1 MPAAKSKAAPS
12 ANGAAKA
19 KTASSS
25 GTATP
30 VSTADKKDVSDALAT
45 FASGKPDKK
54 AYDVEQDKI
63 KAEIDALQIKL
74 TSVRDK
80 IGSTTKSGP
89 GNDHRNALRAEL
101 DSIRDKQ
108 SANKTSRGK
117 VLDQLKSF
125 QDGVQKKI
133 KDLQTAKTKIPFRTV
148 AEVDAHIKNLE
159 KQVESG
165 NMKLAEEKRALQE
178 ISSSRRNRRAVE
190 GFQAE
195 QESIEALRHSIDEL
209 KKQLDDP
216 ESKAVSERYDAIKAE
231 LDELK
236 REGDEAYAGRSKLF
250 EERDNLQSEIKNLF
264 NEKRDS
270 TQQFRD
276 ANDRYWNK
284 VNEDRARRAE
294 RARLQRAAEEAQKK
308 QDLVE
313 RIREEAQVPAFQA
326 HIEDCQTLIDYFSGK
341 SNVAFKSAS
350 LSAKAEVAG
359 VPKLDIRKVKE
370 VPEGL
375 VALNKK
381 GKTEDAYFVGGK
393 GKGKGKKGQSKEN
406 GLSEESTAASP
417 SSANTTLNV
426 PLPTLSALL
435 SLSIPP
441 PASSVDVPRI
451 IEDLKTKKTWFEANQ
466 ARVTAENI
474 SKAEA
479 DIRRLMSGTRD
490 LQEGSE
496 PSEGVTPNASV
507 ELPAEPAPTPQVGSA
522 HVPTFSSEEVL
533 DKLEIVQDE
542 QAEASTQAI

>member
-1 MPAAKSKAAPS
+1 
-12 ANGAAKA
+12 
-19 KTASSS
+19 
-25 GTATP
+25 
-30 VSTADKKDVSDALAT
+30 
-45 FASGKPDKK
+45 
-54 AYDVEQDKI
+54 
-63 KAEIDALQIKL
+63 
-74 TSVRDK
+74 
-80 IGSTTKSGP
+80 
-89 GNDHRNALRAEL
+89 
-101 DSIRDKQ
+101 
-108 SANKTSRGK
+108 
-117 VLDQLKSF
+117 
-125 QDGVQKKI
+125 
-133 KDLQTAKTKIPFRTV
+133 
-148 AEVDAHIKNLE
+148 
-159 KQVESG
+159 
-165 NMKLAEEKRALQE
+165 MKLAEEKRALQE

-236 REGDEAYAGRSKLF
+236 REGDEAYAGSSKLF

>member
-1 MPAAKSKAAPS
+1 M
-12 ANGAAKA
+12 
-19 KTASSS
+19 
-25 GTATP
+25 
-30 VSTADKKDVSDALAT
+30 
-45 FASGKPDKK
+45 
-54 AYDVEQDKI
+54 
-63 KAEIDALQIKL
+63 
-74 TSVRDK
+74 VR
-80 IGSTTKSGP
+80 
-89 GNDHRNALRAEL
+89 
-101 DSIRDKQ
+101 
-108 SANKTSRGK
+108 
-117 VLDQLKSF
+117 
-125 QDGVQKKI
+125 
-133 KDLQTAKTKIPFRTV
+133 
-148 AEVDAHIKNLE
+148 NLE

-195 QESIEALRHSIDEL
+195 QESIDALRHSIDEL

-216 ESKAVSERYDAIKAE
+216 ESKAVSERYDAIKAQ

-236 REGDEAYAGRSKLF
+236 REGDEAYADRSKLF
-250 EERDNLQSEIKNLF
+250 EERDNLQSQIKNLF

-270 TQQFRD
+270 TQRFRD
-276 ANDRYWNK
+276 ANDHYWNK

-308 QDLVE
+308 QDLCE
-313 RIREEAQVPAFQA
+313 RIREEAQAPAYQA
-326 HIEDCQTLIDYFSGK
+326 QIEDCQTLIDYFSGK
-341 SNVAFKSAS
+341 SNGHVAFKSSS

-359 VPKLDIRKVKE
+359 VPKLDIRKVEE
-370 VPEGL
+370 VPAGL

-381 GKTEDAYFVGGK
+381 GKNTEDAYFVGGK

-406 GLSEESTAASP
+406 GLSEESGAASS
-417 SSANTTLNV
+417 SSANTPLNV

-435 SLSIPP
+435 ALSIPP
-441 PASSVDVPRI
+441 PASSVDVPRV

-479 DIRRLMSGTRD
+479 DIRRLMSGTKD
-490 LQEGSE
+490 LQDGYD

-507 ELPAEPAPTPQVGSA
+507 ELPAEPAPTPQVGDA
-522 HVPTFSSEEVL
+522 RVPTFSSEEVL

-542 QAEASTQAI
+542 QAEATAQAI